1 MERKKLLNTLKIF
14 FFLVILGFGVYYLLN
29 ADKQYQNKEKARVTY
44 HNFSGYIK
52 EREALEGFISKY
64 FIDDGFMRT
73 NLVETDQGESAS
85 GADFLSESAG
95 LLMLYYL
102 SRDKREEFD
111 DQVNIL
117 LTHFQN
123 RNQLIKWRIRHGQN
137 RETVNATIDD
147 LRIVKAL
154 LRAAEKWGR
163 NDYKS
168 FAEHLSAQLLKHCI
182 TKNNLKAYDS
192 SNSPQAPWV
201 YYDFEAMRQMGV
213 FDRKWNELAAVNLK
227 NILSRQVK
235 GLPLYQDNQ
244 MPKDNMFPTVENL
257 LIMMHL
263 SEVGVKDPQ
272 SIAWLKDQLKG
283 KGLFGSYSIEGKPL
297 NTVESPAIYGI
308 TAIIARLYG
317 DQELYDLAAAKLK
330 KMQNM
335 IHNEYYGGFIDLKRL
350 SAFSFDQ
357 LFSLLAY

>member
-1 MERKKLLNTLKIF
+1 
-14 FFLVILGFGVYYLLN
+14 
-29 ADKQYQNKEKARVTY
+29 
-44 HNFSGYIK
+44 
-52 EREALEGFISKY
+52 
-64 FIDDGFMRT
+64 
-73 NLVETDQGESAS
+73 
-85 GADFLSESAG
+85 
-95 LLMLYYL
+95 
-102 SRDKREEFD
+102 
-111 DQVNIL
+111 
-117 LTHFQN
+117 
-123 RNQLIKWRIRHGQN
+123 
-137 RETVNATIDD
+137 
-147 LRIVKAL
+147 
-154 LRAAEKWGR
+154 
-163 NDYKS
+163 
-168 FAEHLSAQLLKHCI
+168 
-182 TKNNLKAYDS
+182 
-192 SNSPQAPWV
+192 
-201 YYDFEAMRQMGV
+201 
-213 FDRKWNELAAVNLK
+213 
-227 NILSRQVK
+227 
-235 GLPLYQDNQ
+235 